1 MTITTSEAIIL
12 HKLFS
17 NIEEQIE
24 QQQCVR
30 LEAREGD
37 DIIILGGVDYD
48 NNVITITSVM
58 LNGAYSTKLTNNFQD
73 YLNEKYF

>member
-1 MTITTSEAIIL
+1 MTITTNEAIIL

-24 QQQCVR
+24 QQCVR

>member
-24 QQQCVR
+24 QQCVR

-48 NNVITITSVM
+48 NNVITITSVI
-58 LNGAYSTKLTNNFQD
+58 LNGAHSTKLTNNFQD

>member
-24 QQQCVR
+24 QQCVR

-48 NNVITITSVM
+48 NNVITITSVT

>member
-24 QQQCVR
+24 QQCIC

-58 LNGAYSTKLTNNFQD
+58 LNGAHSTKLTNNFQD

>member
-24 QQQCVR
+24 QQCVR

-58 LNGAYSTKLTNNFQD
+58 LNSAYSTKLTNNFQD

>member
-24 QQQCVR
+24 QQCVR

>member
-24 QQQCVR
+24 QQCVR

-58 LNGAYSTKLTNNFQD
+58 LNGVHSTKLTNNFQD